1 MVAQRAVLSNGSTVD
16 LSRTTVGHRQ
26 ERLLSTTLPR
36 KNPVYHEGSVKIEG
50 RLIANLRFVDD
61 IVINTGGEESQVKV
75 EIGPD
80 MRRYSSTFKNLT
92 LL

>member
-16 LSRTTVGHRQ
+16 LSRTTVGDRQ
-26 ERLLSTTLPR
+26 ECLLSTTLPR
-36 KNPVYHEGSVKIEG
+36 KNHEGSVKIEG
-50 RLIANLRFVDD
+50 RLIANFRFVDD